1 MIPRPLKS
9 KGIFALIAMAAF
21 LVLLSCNPADNQ
33 STFEAASP
41 EAQKLLDLL
50 AIIGWAAVAV
60 FVVVEGILIYAVIRY
75 ARRRN
80 DNTMPAQT
88 HGNTP
93 LEIGWTIAPAIVL
106 AVIAVPTVIYIFDLE
121 SEPPAD
127 SLNVIVTGHQWWWE
141 FEYPEENVITANELR
156 LPVERPV
163 RLLLRSDDVIHS
175 FWIPKLAGKVDV
187 IPTNENRLKFTPMET
202 GEFYAQCAEF
212 CGVAH
217 SHMRFRVIVEEPEE
231 FDAWVGNYHEL
242 ASRPAPTGDSDEAQ
256 GAQVFASRGCLLC
269 HAVDGPASAEAR
281 LALKESFE
289 RGELRFPAPNLTNF
303 GTRGTLA
310 AGLLDND
317 LGGENLRAWL
327 SDPDGVKEGNRMA
340 ELATV
345 YIDPDSELTALEVSQ
360 LAAYLLSLK

>member
-1 MIPRPLKS
+1 MIPRPLKNRVVL
-9 KGIFALIAMAAF
+9 ALLTGAAL
-21 LVLLSCNPADNQ
+21 LVLLSCNPSDPQ

-80 DNTMPAQT
+80 ENVMPAQT

-93 LEIGWTIAPAIVL
+93 LEIAWTIAPAIVL

-121 SEPPAD
+121 SEPPEHA
-127 SLNVIVTGHQWWWE
+127 LNVIVTGHQWWWE

-163 RLLLRSDDVIHS
+163 RMVLRSDDVIHS
-175 FWIPKLAGKVDV
+175 FWIPKLQGKVDV
-187 IPTNENRLKFTPMET
+187 IPTNENRMKFTPMET
-202 GEFYAQCAEF
+202 GEFYGQCVEL

-217 SHMRFRVIVEEPEE
+217 SHMRFRVIVEEPDE
-231 FDAWVGNYHEL
+231 FDAWVAGYHEL
-242 ASRPAPTGDSDEAQ
+242 AARPMPTDDSDEAQ
-256 GAQVFASRGCLLC
+256 GAQLFASRGCLLC
-269 HAVDGPASAEAR
+269 HSVNGPASEDAR
-281 LALKESFE
+281 RALKESFE

-317 LGGENLRAWL
+317 AGGENLRAWL
-327 SDPDGVKEGNRMA
+327 SDPESVKEGNRMA

-345 YIDPDSELTALEVSQ
+345 YTDPDSELTALEVSQ